1 MQPDPQTIAEYV
13 VWLADAPGDHKC
25 IITPDDHPDAPHAL
39 RGYTVQ
45 FNVQLQPGT
54 FDGTGHDAWI
64 NGTVSKVNKD
74 YHMDHHSFHIDTYLQ
89 EIQLHNREGTTR
101 ESY

>member
-1 MQPDPQTIAEYV
+1 MQPDAETIANYV
-13 VWLADAPGDHKC
+13 VSRADAQGDHRF
-25 IITPDDHPDAPHAL
+25 IITPDDHPNAPQAL

-54 FDGTGHDAWI
+54 FDGNGHDLWI
-64 NGTVSKVNKD
+64 NGTVSKVDTD
-74 YHMDHHSFHIDTYLQ
+74 YHMHHHSFHIDTYLQ
-89 EIQLHNREGTTR
+89 EIQLHNRNGSSR